1 MSSRRITIEVDEA
14 TASAYERATP
24 DERRRIDFI
33 LLLEARRALKPASGN
48 LDDVMDGMSR
58 QAQASGLTPGI
69 LQQILDER

>member
-14 TASAYERATP
+14 TASAYEGATP

-33 LLLEARRALKPASGN
+33 LLLEARRALNPASGN

-58 QAQASGLTPGI
+58 QAQASGLTPEI
-69 LQQILDER
+69 LQQILDG